1 MLIKCRF
8 WYLYLVY
15 IINRFTFTSTFII
28 QFTQQIIN
36 SMEEKPLNEKESLE
50 LITRMIKNTHQKLEE
65 GNGIPFLV
73 WGYTS
78 IIVSILVWYQL
89 KITQNYLW
97 NLLWFL
103 IPLIGFPIQML
114 LQRKRERGIKTYLEK
129 IIKYVWTVIGV
140 AGFVVSMGAM
150 FYWKIPILFII
161 IVLMATGTA
170 ITGLIIQFKP
180 IIISGFVSILL
191 SFGCL
196 IFSHSYSILVFALVF
211 LLMMVIPGHILNFK
225 NRKRHV

>member
-8 WYLYLVY
+8 SYLYLVY

-89 KITQNYLW
+89 KITQDYLW

>member
-89 KITQNYLW
+89 KITQDYLW

>member
-15 IINRFTFTSTFII
+15 IINRFTFASTFII

-89 KITQNYLW
+89 KITQDYLW

-196 IFSHSYSILVFALVF
+196 IFSHLYSILVFALVF
-211 LLMMVIPGHILNFK
+211 FLMMVIPGHILNFK

>member
-1 MLIKCRF
+1 
-8 WYLYLVY
+8 
-15 IINRFTFTSTFII
+15 
-28 QFTQQIIN
+28 
-36 SMEEKPLNEKESLE
+36 MEEKPLNEKESLE

-78 IIVSILVWYQL
+78 VIVSLLVWYML
-89 KITQNYLW
+89 ISTQDYHW
-97 NLLWFL
+97 NFLWFL
-103 IPLIGFPIQML
+103 IPLIGFPVQL
-114 LQRKRERGIKTYLEK
+114 FLQRKREKGIKTYLQK
-129 IIKYVWTVIGV
+129 IIKYVWTGIGV

-150 FYWKIPILFII
+150 FYWKIPVLFII

-170 ITGLIIQFKP
+170 ITGLIIKFKP

>member
-89 KITQNYLW
+89 KITQDYLW

-196 IFSHSYSILVFALVF
+196 IFSHLYSILVFALVF
-211 LLMMVIPGHILNFK
+211 FLMMVIPGHILNFK